1 MSVLSEEG
9 VPVLC
14 SQSRASNSGGH
25 PQPLQKALSLNM
37 APRQAFDTLHTALEL
52 PLNVASLQAYDAL
65 QSALEWLL
73 NVALKQAECALQ
85 SALEWLL
92 NVALS
97 QASNSL
103 QFALESPMNVALWQ
117 QVSQQVPVSA
127 LHPIVAPQV
136 LHTQDH
142 TQNSR
147 QNRERCIFN
156 QVYISKSLSKHKA

>member
-14 SQSRASNSGGH
+14 SQSRASNSWGH

-65 QSALEWLL
+65 QPALEWLL
-73 NVALKQAECALQ
+73 
-85 SALEWLL
+85 
-92 NVALS
+92 
-97 QASNSL
+97 
-103 QFALESPMNVALWQ
+103 NVALWQ

-156 QVYISKSLSKHKA
+156 QVYISKSLSKYKA